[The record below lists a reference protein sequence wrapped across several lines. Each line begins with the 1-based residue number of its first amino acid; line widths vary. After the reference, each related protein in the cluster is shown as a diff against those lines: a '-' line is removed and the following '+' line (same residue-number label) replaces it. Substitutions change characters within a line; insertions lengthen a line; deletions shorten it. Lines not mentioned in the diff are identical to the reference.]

1 MTDLIPITRRELGG
15 VTIPTC
21 DARELHRFL
30 EVATRFNDWVAARIN
45 EYAFDEGRDFYS
57 FFSKTPEG
65 GRPSKE
71 YAISLDMAK
80 ELAMVERNA
89 KGRQA
94 RKYFIECERIAKG
107 EQPRPAP
114 DPLRVLNDPAAMR
127 GLLLTY
133 ADKVI
138 ALEAK
143 AEADAPKVAFARQVE
158 IAPDA
163 ITTAQAAKIIGT
175 GRTRFMSWLREIH
188 WLDRR
193 NQPYQ
198 EKIEAGLLDVKL
210 GNWEHPDHGLRQ
222 SVTALVT
229 GKGLVK
235 LQAIWSEQQCIR
247 RGTAS
252 PSQNLA
258 LA

>member
-15 VTIPTC
+15 NAIPTC
-21 DARELHRFL
+21 DARELHAFL
-30 EVATRFNDWVAARIN
+30 EV
-45 EYAFDEGRDFYS
+45 GRDFTNWIKDRIEQYG
-57 FFSKTPEG
+57 FEDGRDFSPILAKSSG
-65 GRPSKE
+65 GRPSTE

-80 ELAMVERNA
+80 ELAMVERNE

-107 EQPRPAP
+107 EQSRPAP

-247 RGTAS
+247 RGTAR